1 MTDWNIR
8 FRFDDGASYE
18 HVETDVSPDMVAGYW
33 MEPFPNE
40 KGNSLAFGLV
50 ESMSQSDIGAALCA
64 DHGDIIKVETSKP
77 GDELNRLREETDSLR
92 YQVRQLTRKQT
103 NPDMMAVNFKAHE
116 NTWKML
122 EHDSRLNPWAEELWK
137 DLQEARDAYQSLDNF
152 HNWFKS
158 DILTALDGAPELTD
172 EESMSVEI
180 NNDWSYRI
188 RKTVAEMQRL
198 QKVVE
203 LASDPKLL
211 KLAYEPGSDLEMA
224 FEPNWAIKSMAY
236 SFKDTFTKGGENGEA
251 PPNYLSMVVQIPE
264 DEIEL
269 EVIVQKVN
277 GERPAAKATR
287 YKAGLEGAW
296 GLLNDWDF
304 GRRGDSLDAETNAWV
319 DAWKDEVGD
328 GGK

>member
-1 MTDWNIR
+1 MTEFNDLEAEKAELSHVDDLDDEQIARLAEINGILD
-8 FRFDDGASYE
+8 FDE
-18 HVETDVSPDMVAGYW
+18 MV
-33 MEPFPNE
+33 
-40 KGNSLAFGLV
+40 
-50 ESMSQSDIGAALCA
+50 
-64 DHGDIIKVETSKP
+64 T
-77 GDELNRLREETDSLR
+77 LREENENLK
-92 YQVRQLTRKQT
+92 YQIRQLTQNRVNQ
-103 NPDMMAVNFKAHE
+103 DMMAVDFEGLADRYYGGKDNLV
-116 NTWKML
+116 T
-122 EHDSRLNPWAEELWK
+122 LNR
-137 DLQEARDAYQSLDNF
+137 DLYAALMEARDAYQALDNF

-158 DILTALDGAPELTD
+158 DICNALDGAVELTED
-172 EESMSVEI
+172 EAELQST
-180 NNDWSYRI
+180 YTFRI
-188 RKTVAEMQRL
+188 RKTVAEIRRL

-203 LASDPKLL
+203 MSADPKLV
-211 KLAYEPGSDLEMA
+211 KLAYEPGSPFEMA
-224 FEPNWAIKSMAY
+224 FEPNWAVKAMAY
-236 SFKDTFTKGGENGEA
+236 SFKDTFQKGGDGDGE

-328 GGK
+328 GE